1 MSEEMQ
7 KVRRELSNIQDTSTR
22 ADSLSV
28 RPSAGPLHDAG
39 LVLHVSWWEMW
50 WIVKSVEVGVW
61 DVKYEGQRKDCSAH
75 TDQSVSQ
82 SVRCLYLCKK
92 LHFSAIILAQMFWLH
107 LLEEPGQSHVS
118 HLHQWGLTLSVSC
131 SKRKVFSFQTV
142 ELKQSGDAGVFLEE
156 CTFSPAL
163 VWPLQ
168 SRLALAVLFSSLI
181 WKYTKCSSLYVK
193 YSISLNYATLIPSQ
207 RTQ

>member
-39 LVLHVSWWEMW
+39 LVLVYHDEKCDGLSE
-50 WIVKSVEVGVW
+50 
-61 DVKYEGQRKDCSAH
+61 YEGTSLGCQVWRTKKRLFSTH
-75 TDQSVSQ
+75 WSVGPVSQ
-82 SVRCLYLCKK
+82 MSVFVQEAAFFCNNSSTNVLIA
-92 LHFSAIILAQMFWLH
+92 SV
-107 LLEEPGQSHVS
+107 EEPGQSHVS

-163 VWPLQ
+163 VWPLP
-168 SRLALAVLFSSLI
+168 V
-181 WKYTKCSSLYVK
+181 
-193 YSISLNYATLIPSQ
+193 
-207 RTQ
+207 

>member
-75 TDQSVSQ
+75 TDQWGQSVSQ
-82 SVRCLYLCKK
+82 SVSCLYLCKK

-118 HLHQWGLTLSVSC
+118 LSTSEASLSQSPAAREKCFHFRRWNWSSQVML
-131 SKRKVFSFQTV
+131 
-142 ELKQSGDAGVFLEE
+142 EQSGPNL
-156 CTFSPAL
+156 
-163 VWPLQ
+163 
-168 SRLALAVLFSSLI
+168 
-181 WKYTKCSSLYVK
+181 KK
-193 YSISLNYATLIPSQ
+193 
-207 RTQ
+207 